1 MNAMAKVASGTPA
14 PKRLTRQS
22 LASIGGVV
30 AEMAT
35 IYREMK
41 AGKRDHREGRSLVWV
56 LSELR
61 AAVEAQAL
69 ERIEQRLAE
78 LGEAADIGSG
88 RGERSPAFGT
98 AVH

>member
-1 MNAMAKVASGTPA
+1 MQVMAKKIT
-14 PKRLTRQS
+14 RTRQS

-30 AEMAT
+30 SEMAT

-41 AGKRDHREGRSLVWV
+41 SGKRDHKEGRSLVWV

-69 ERIEQRLAE
+69 ERIEARLAE
-78 LGEAADIGSG
+78 LGETADIAGPR
-88 RGERSPAFGT
+88 RGAGVPALGT
-98 AVH
+98 VH